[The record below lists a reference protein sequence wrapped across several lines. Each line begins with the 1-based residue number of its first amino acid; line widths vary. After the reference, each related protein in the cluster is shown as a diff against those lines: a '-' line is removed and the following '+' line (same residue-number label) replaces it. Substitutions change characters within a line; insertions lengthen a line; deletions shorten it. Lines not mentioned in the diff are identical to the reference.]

1 MTNQDKIKN
10 GSPTVALT
18 LVWILL
24 LWGCAAGPI
33 PPSEPTIA
41 ALRTYH
47 DEILIRVAAGELS
60 PAQGRDLYYAR
71 LAEVDP
77 PLPGLDNLLE
87 YRKQVRANLA
97 SGLVDERQAYGQLSA
112 RESETLT
119 RWEEMA
125 AQYAAEQRRLE
136 RLQNEHEQGFR
147 LQQMPVAGR
156 PACVGVVGVTC

>member
-10 GSPTVALT
+10 GLPTVALT

-24 LWGCAAGPI
+24 SWGCASGPI

-47 DEILIRVAAGELS
+47 DEILKRVAAGELS
-60 PAQGRDLYYAR
+60 PPEGRDLYYAR
-71 LAEVDP
+71 LAQVSP
-77 PLPGLDNLLE
+77 PLPGLDDLLE

-97 SGLVDERQAYGQLSA
+97 SGLVDERQAYAQLSA
-112 RESETLT
+112 RESERLT

-147 LQQMPVAGR
+147 FQQMPVAGR
-156 PACVGVVGVTC
+156 PF

>member
-1 MTNQDKIKN
+1 MTNRDKIKN
-10 GSPTVALT
+10 GLPTVALT

-24 LWGCAAGPI
+24 SWGCASGPI

-47 DEILIRVAAGELS
+47 DEILKRVAAGELS
-60 PAQGRDLYYAR
+60 PAEGWDLYYAR
-71 LAEVDP
+71 LAQVSP
-77 PLPGLDNLLE
+77 PLPGLDDLLE
-87 YRKQVRANLA
+87 YRKQVRAHLA
-97 SGLVDERQAYGQLSA
+97 SGLVDERQANGQLSA

-147 LQQMPVAGR
+147 FQQMPVAGR
-156 PACVGVVGVTC
+156 PACAGVGC

>member
-1 MTNQDKIKN
+1 MTNRDTIKN
-10 GSPTVALT
+10 GLPTVALT

-24 LWGCAAGPI
+24 SWGCASGPI
-33 PPSEPTIA
+33 PPSEPAIA

-47 DEILIRVAAGELS
+47 DEILTRVAAGELS

-71 LAEVDP
+71 LAEVSP

-87 YRKQVRANLA
+87 YRQQVGANLA
-97 SGLVDERQAYGQLSA
+97 SGLVDERQAYGQLAA

-136 RLQNEHEQGFR
+136 QLQNEHEQGFR

-156 PACVGVVGVTC
+156 PACVGVGC